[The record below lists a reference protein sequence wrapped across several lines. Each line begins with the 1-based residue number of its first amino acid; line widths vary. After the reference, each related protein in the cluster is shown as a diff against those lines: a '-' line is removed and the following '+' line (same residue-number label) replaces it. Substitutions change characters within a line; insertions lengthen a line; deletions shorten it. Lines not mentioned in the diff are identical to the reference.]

1 MKSHSQE
8 LLDGSKKSSHPKKT
22 TTAVQHVGR
31 LLASLGI
38 EISED
43 LMPLLKSGP
52 ARELTLE
59 QEFLLFLMR
68 LKLGLL
74 VEDLAFRFCVS
85 AEKVS

>member
-1 MKSHSQE
+1 M
-8 LLDGSKKSSHPKKT
+8 DGSKKSSHPKKT

-68 LKLGLL
+68 LRLGLL

>member
-1 MKSHSQE
+1 
-8 LLDGSKKSSHPKKT
+8 
-22 TTAVQHVGR
+22 
-31 LLASLGI
+31 
-38 EISED
+38 
-43 LMPLLKSGP
+43 MPLLKSGP